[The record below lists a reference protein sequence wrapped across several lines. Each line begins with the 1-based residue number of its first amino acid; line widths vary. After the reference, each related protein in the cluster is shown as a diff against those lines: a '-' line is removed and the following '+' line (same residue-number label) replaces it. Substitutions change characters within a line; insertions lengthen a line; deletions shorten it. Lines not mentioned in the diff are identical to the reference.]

1 MPLAERPHNG
11 FFANLLM
18 PTVVFTDVVGS
29 TSLFE
34 QLGDEAAS
42 LLITRLTGVL
52 SQVFEQHGGRVVKLL
67 GDGIFVV
74 FPVESNAV
82 SACISLQARFH
93 ADPIYPPGSGSRVQ
107 VQMGISSGELVEID
121 GDCFGDAVNSAARLA
136 DLAGADQILTT
147 QVVWDALVP
156 IQRSSLRS
164 LGEIHLRGKADHT
177 HVYRV
182 EWQDGVDVDATTM
195 GSASKLPRK
204 QLHLDLTV
212 AGMTKRFDQGD
223 DGLTIGR
230 APSASLMVTD
240 PRVSR
245 VHATIKAR
253 GGQLVLADNSS
264 FGTWVYFGNQ
274 HEAVALRRTEC
285 YLVGSGEIV
294 LGCERNA
301 ENAPVVAF
309 SVRPA

>member
-1 MPLAERPHNG
+1 
-11 FFANLLM
+11 
-18 PTVVFTDVVGS
+18 
-29 TSLFE
+29 
-34 QLGDEAAS
+34 
-42 LLITRLTGVL
+42 
-52 SQVFEQHGGRVVKLL
+52 
-67 GDGIFVV
+67 
-74 FPVESNAV
+74 
-82 SACISLQARFH
+82 
-93 ADPIYPPGSGSRVQ
+93 
-107 VQMGISSGELVEID
+107 
-121 GDCFGDAVNSAARLA
+121 
-136 DLAGADQILTT
+136 
-147 QVVWDALVP
+147 
-156 IQRSSLRS
+156 
-164 LGEIHLRGKADHT
+164 
-177 HVYRV
+177 
-182 EWQDGVDVDATTM
+182 M

-212 AGMTKRFDQGD
+212 AGLTKRFDQGD

-274 HEAVALRRTEC
+274 QEAVALRRTEC

-309 SVRPA
+309 NVRPA